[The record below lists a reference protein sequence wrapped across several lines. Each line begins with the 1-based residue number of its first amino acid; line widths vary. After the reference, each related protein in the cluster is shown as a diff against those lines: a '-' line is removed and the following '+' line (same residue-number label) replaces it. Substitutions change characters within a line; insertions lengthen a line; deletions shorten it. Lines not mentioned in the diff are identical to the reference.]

1 MIISD
6 RTIQASIVGIRHL
19 EKIILILESV
29 TETTGRVL
37 APLTFVMMI
46 LTCAVVIARYAFNIG
61 AIPIQESIV
70 YLHGAVFMLGIAY
83 TLKQSGHV
91 RVDIIYQR
99 CSERTQTLIDLLG
112 AFIFLLPVSLFILWT
127 SLDFVLF
134 SWSLKETSAEPGGLP
149 FVYLLK
155 TLIPVM
161 AVSLLIQGLAE
172 ILKNLK
178 KLLTG
183 APS

>member
-1 MIISD
+1 MLSIRYVD
-6 RTIQASIVGIRHL
+6 KAIQVL
-19 EKIILILESV
+19 ETV
-29 TETTGRVL
+29 TEATGRLL

-46 LTCAVVIARYAFNIG
+46 LTCAVVIARYVFNIG

-70 YLHGAVFMLGIAY
+70 YLHGTVFMLGIAY

-91 RVDIIYQR
+91 RVDIVYQR
-99 CSERTQTLIDLLG
+99 CSEKNQTLIDLLG
-112 AFIFLLPVSLFILWT
+112 TLLFLFPVAIFILWT
-127 SLDFVLF
+127 SLDFVSF

-155 TLIPVM
+155 TLIPLM
-161 AVSLLIQGLAE
+161 AILLLIQGLAE

-178 KLLTG
+178 KLLTKEH
-183 APS
+183 S